1 MIKIA
6 WDQGF
11 RNIYRKKVRN
21 DALLKQRFW
30 KAMELYCDPYE
41 LDTSQGLKN

>member
-1 MIKIA
+1 MIRIA

-11 RNIYRKKVRN
+11 GKIYRKKVRN

-30 KAMELYCDPYE
+30 KAMELFSRNPFIQD
-41 LDTSQGLKN
+41 